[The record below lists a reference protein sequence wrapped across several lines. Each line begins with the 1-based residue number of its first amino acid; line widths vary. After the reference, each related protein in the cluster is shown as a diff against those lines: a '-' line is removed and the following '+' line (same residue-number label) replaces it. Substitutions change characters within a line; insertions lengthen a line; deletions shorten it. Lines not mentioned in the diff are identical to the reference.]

1 MERRPSETGGF
12 YMPAPGP
19 FGCPAASPRFVVASF
34 ISLAPPCSAG
44 LAHSA
49 APPLPTKPTPLGFR
63 GDPVIARSY
72 LFR

>member
-1 MERRPSETGGF
+1 MGRRPSDTVF
-12 YMPAPGP
+12 VCLPRDLSAAPQRRL
-19 FGCPAASPRFVVASF
+19 AHIVASF

-49 APPLPTKPTPLGFR
+49 APPLPTKPTSLGFR
-63 GDPVIARSY
+63 GDLIIARSY